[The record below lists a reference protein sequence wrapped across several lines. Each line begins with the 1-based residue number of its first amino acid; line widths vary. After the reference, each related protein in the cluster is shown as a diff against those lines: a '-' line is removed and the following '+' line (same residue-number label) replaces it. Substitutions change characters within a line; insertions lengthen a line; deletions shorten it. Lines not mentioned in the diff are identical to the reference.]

1 MQKSHMQRNEICML
15 RRHPHSHCSKE
26 PWNRIHEVV
35 DGWID
40 TENMVYTQQN
50 IITAQKKNESLSWSG
65 LGDRKL
71 NEISRVPKTFLAS
84 AAQIQNWQR
93 KTGTTRFHFYAEMK
107 MLISQKQK
115 ENSDDQRLRSLEG
128 RGRRMA
134 DGTDV

>member
-1 MQKSHMQRNEICML
+1 M
-15 RRHPHSHCSKE
+15 
-26 PWNRIHEVV
+26 V

-128 RGRRMA
+128 RGRMMA